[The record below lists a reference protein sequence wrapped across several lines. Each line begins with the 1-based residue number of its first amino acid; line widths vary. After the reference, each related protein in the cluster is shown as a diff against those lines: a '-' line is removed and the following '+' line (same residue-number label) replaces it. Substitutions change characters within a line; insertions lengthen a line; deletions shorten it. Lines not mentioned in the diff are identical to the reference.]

1 MAFQVSPGV
10 NISEIDAS
18 SSVPAVVTT
27 IGGVVGRF
35 SKGPVGEIVAVSSE
49 EQLVSTFGRP
59 NSANYKSWF
68 TAANFLSYSGSLKVV
83 RVVEDDVATAST
95 TRARNALSG
104 KVTATSATSGAVQNF
119 TGAAAISS
127 SLTGSSAQS
136 FTQTAD
142 AAIASLNLH
151 AGVATTTGGAAS
163 QFLRP
168 RYADGTSTLITSGD
182 AAGDDAIRTLTSADV
197 SIHIRGTGVSS
208 GGLLPAA
215 RYSIGGF
222 TVADGQTISFLDSI
236 GANTSSGPYYI
247 HADASVGS
255 KVTGTG
261 NTPGSAHVAGT
272 VTDMATAGFSWPMYT
287 RLSDSNLADSGVYG
301 GTGSSHIHYFTKY
314 GGTATTTAS
323 ANITLVA
330 GHGLSVGDAVV
341 YTASTADA
349 NLTANNVYYVA
360 SVSTNVVTISTTY
373 NFATTTAGSA
383 IALAGG
389 GSGDALYKA
398 FYMPGARNAAG
409 TVLATG
415 SNMHGQSAAPTDTS
429 IKPWATGA
437 DTITVSVAQQS
448 VFTMAGTAGAN
459 AVTNNLV
466 TSTNSVD
473 GVHST
478 SDYTVSANSPSIT
491 YTANLPLTNEIETVV
506 IPARKSF
513 ALSPSVN
520 TSIGETVEV
529 TVGGTAATV
538 GTAAG
543 QFQLLSSGS
552 RIEFT
557 NTAPATNAA
566 IAVTIKSKLA
576 NVFTLTGTNL
586 LVKNSTDFL
595 SSMGFA
601 NASANSHEWMARS
614 TGTSGNNLHVYL
626 IDESSYGG
634 DTGFEKTHSTLAAH
648 LTGAPAADDKSK
660 DPSATQIANSEQITQ
675 GLSLI
680 VTEVDVNG
688 NTNVVEVI
696 ENMSKAGNGRSS
708 DGANIYYV
716 DVINNTSNY
725 VYVLNH
731 PSTTGMDW
739 GQDISLSGTIK
750 ESFAKLKQD
759 TSVTAD
765 GTEEWISRPFGNGQ
779 EGGVPTTTHYGA
791 GFDLFA
797 DTETVDV
804 GFLLLGEAADAGST
818 TAIAQGAINKVIDV
832 ASTRKDC
839 IAVISPRQVD
849 VEADKNAGNS
859 TATETFLNGC
869 RRSNYAFCDSN
880 YKYQADK
887 YNNKFWY
894 IPFNGDTAGLM
905 VRSELDRDAW
915 FSPAGFNRGIYKG
928 VVKTMVDMRK
938 ADRDSLYKLAINP
951 VCAFSGQGT
960 VLFGDKTFTMKPSAF
975 SRINV
980 RRLFIV
986 LEKSIATAAKFTLFE
1001 FNDEF
1006 TRAQFTALIEPFL
1019 RDIKGRR
1026 GIFDFKVVCD
1036 STNNTANVIDTN
1048 QFVGDIFIQPARSIN
1063 FIQLNF
1069 VAVRT
1074 GVSFSE
1080 VTGAV

>member
-18 SSVPAVVTT
+18 SSVPAVVTS
-27 IGGVVGRF
+27 IGGIVGRF

-49 EQLVSTFGRP
+49 EQLVNTFGRP
-59 NSANYKSWF
+59 NSTNYKSWF
-68 TAANFLSYSGSLKVV
+68 TAANFLSYSSSLKVV
-83 RVVEDDVATAST
+83 RVVEDDVANAST

-127 SLTGSSAQS
+127 SLTGSSAQT

-151 AGVATTTGGAAS
+151 AGVATTTGGSAS

-168 RYADGTSTLITSGD
+168 RYADGTTTLITTGD
-182 AAGDDAIRTLTSADV
+182 AAGDDAIRTLTSSDV
-197 SIHIRGTGVSS
+197 SIHIRGTGASA
-208 GGLLPAA
+208 GGLLPSA

-222 TVADGQTISFLDSI
+222 STASGQIISFTDSI

-247 HADASVGS
+247 HADTSVGS

-301 GTGSSHIHYFTKY
+301 GTGTSHIHYFTTY
-314 GGTATTTAS
+314 GGTATTTAA

-341 YTASTADA
+341 YRASTADA

-383 IALAGG
+383 ITLAGG

-398 FYMPGARNAAG
+398 FYMPGAINAAG
-409 TVLATG
+409 TALAG
-415 SNMHGQSAAPTDTS
+415 PMHMQSAAPTDTS
-429 IKPWATGA
+429 IKPWATGS
-437 DTITVSVAQQS
+437 DTITVSIAQQS
-448 VFTMAGTAGAN
+448 VFTMAGSAGAH

-466 TSTNSVD
+466 SSSNSVD
-473 GVHST
+473 GVHNT
-478 SDYTVSANSPSIT
+478 SDYTVTANSTLIT
-491 YTANLPLTNEIETVV
+491 YTANLPLTNEVETVV

-520 TSIGETVEV
+520 TSIGETVVV

-538 GTAAG
+538 GTGAG

-557 NTAPATNAA
+557 NTAPATAAA

-576 NVFTLTGTNL
+576 NVFTFTGTNL
-586 LVKNSTDFL
+586 LVKNSTNFL

-601 NASANSHEWMARS
+601 NASANSHEWMARGV
-614 TGTSGNNLHVYL
+614 GTSGNSLHVYL

-634 DTGFEKTHSTLAAH
+634 TTGFAATQTALASH
-648 LTGAPAADDKSK
+648 LSGIPSADDKSK
-660 DPSATQIANSEQITQ
+660 DPSATQIVGSESITQ

-696 ENMSKAGNGRSS
+696 EHMSKAGNGRAS

-716 DVINNTSNY
+716 DKINATSNF
-725 VYVLNH
+725 VYVMNH

-759 TSVTAD
+759 TTVTAD
-765 GTEEWISRPFGNGQ
+765 GTEDWISRPFGNGQ
-779 EGGVPTTTHYGA
+779 EGGVPSTTHYGA
-791 GFDLFA
+791 GYDLFA

-804 GFLLLGEAADAGST
+804 GFLLQGESADAGSS
-818 TAIAQGAINKVIDV
+818 TATAQGAINKIIDV

-859 TATETFLNGC
+859 TATQTFLNGC

-894 IPFNGDTAGLM
+894 VPFNGDTAGLM

-928 VVKTMVDMRK
+928 VVKTMVDMPK
-938 ADRDSLYKLAINP
+938 ADRDALYKLAINP
-951 VCAFSGQGT
+951 VCNFAGQGT
-960 VLFGDKTFTMKPSAF
+960 VLFGDKTWTMKPSAF

-1006 TRAQFTALIEPFL
+1006 TRAQFTSLIEPFL

-1026 GIFDFKVVCD
+1026 GIYDFKVVCD
-1036 STNNTANVIDTN
+1036 ATNNTANVIDTN

-1080 VTGAV
+1080 VTGVV